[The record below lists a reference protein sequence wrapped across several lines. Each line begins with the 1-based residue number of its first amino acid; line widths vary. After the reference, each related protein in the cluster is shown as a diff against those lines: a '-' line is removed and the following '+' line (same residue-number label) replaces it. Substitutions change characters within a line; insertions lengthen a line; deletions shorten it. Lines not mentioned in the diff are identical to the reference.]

1 MKRTTQIPEKTNGEV
16 AKSVNLA
23 DYSKEQL
30 MVYSSE
36 IMNRAAL
43 SARLGQQY
51 DGDRDIYEAL
61 GYPLNITYD
70 DYYARYSRQDI
81 AKAIINKPVQY
92 TWKGPLRL
100 TETGTSKESEL
111 EVAWR
116 KLERAL
122 KIKSKFVRLDK
133 LSSIK
138 DYGVL
143 LLGFNDV
150 KKQEDWIK
158 PVGGKNLELMYVK
171 PLGQNHAK
179 ISTYVNRTSNPRYGM
194 VEFYDVEFTNPGG
207 ETTTVFKAH
216 YSRVLHVTSELLESE
231 VEGIPVLMSV
241 WNRLMDLEKLVGGS
255 AEMFWRGARPGFQ
268 GVVNDDY
275 QMTPAVEAALQDQL
289 DEYEHNLRR
298 VLVNEGV
305 ELKGLAPQVADPKEH
320 VDIQVQMISS
330 ITGIPKRI
338 LTGTER
344 GELASGQDITSWYST
359 VQSRREEHA
368 EQNIVRP
375 FVDKMIELKI
385 LPEPSTE
392 DYQIQWKDLYSD
404 SDMAMAEVG
413 RVRATALREYV
424 QNPLAATVLP
434 PEAFMKWFL
443 GLDPDQVQEIQEM
456 TKDMMN
462 DESMQIIRDSITS
475 TGTGDIE
482 SMKESVNKKDE

>member
-1 MKRTTQIPEKTNGEV
+1 MKRTAQIPEKTNGEV
-16 AKSVNLA
+16 KNSVNLA

-43 SARLGQQY
+43 SARMGQQY
-51 DGDRDIYEAL
+51 DGERDIYEAL
-61 GYPLNITYD
+61 GYPLNITYE

-92 TWKGPLRL
+92 TWKGPLQL
-100 TETGTSKESEL
+100 TETGTSEESVL
-111 EVAWR
+111 EKAWK

-122 KIKSKFVRLDK
+122 KIKSKFIRLDK

-143 LLGFNDV
+143 LLGFNDA
-150 KKQEDWIK
+150 KKQEDWLK
-158 PVGGKNLELMYVK
+158 PVVNKENLELMYVK

-216 YSRVLHVTSELLESE
+216 YTRVLHVTSELLESE

-255 AEMFWRGARPGFQ
+255 AEMFWRGARPGYQ
-268 GVVNDDY
+268 GVVNEEY
-275 QMTPAVEAALQDQL
+275 QMTPTVEAALQDQL

-298 VLVNEGV
+298 VLINEGV

-375 FVDKMIELKI
+375 FVDRMIEFGI

-392 DYQIQWKDLYSD
+392 DYQIKWKDLYSD

-424 QNPLAATVLP
+424 QNPLATTVMP
-434 PEAFMKWFL
+434 PEAFMKLFL
-443 GLDPDQVQEIQEM
+443 GLDPDTVQEIQEM
-456 TKDMMN
+456 SKDMVD
-462 DESMQIIRDSITS
+462 DEAMQIIRDSITS
-475 TGTGDIE
+475 TGTVE
-482 SMKESVNKKDE
+482 PEPKPVKKEDE